1 MEESTRFATSVG
13 HLHVQIFFCKIN
25 VFLSVPRAVLVV
37 IAMVRVV
44 KVVVLAG
51 VGGGVMLM
59 LILMVMINMG
69 SKVSFHVFLLM
80 IM

>member
-1 MEESTRFATSVG
+1 
-13 HLHVQIFFCKIN
+13 
-25 VFLSVPRAVLVV
+25 
-37 IAMVRVV
+37 MVRVV